1 MHRNVEGS
9 GRALSHAI
17 HSARQR
23 GELALIAS
31 LPHNDLAYAQ
41 AAVRGGAH
49 ALKVH
54 FGLRHRASGE
64 VLPSL
69 AAQRDLIPRLREL
82 APALPIGAVLG
93 SAAAEV
99 ERDLDLAAELG
110 IDFVSGYAHALPASI
125 FEADVEVLLAFDDR
139 TPLEWAAS
147 LLPGVL
153 LEASV
158 VPHAQ
163 YGEALT
169 AADLLLLGQLRAA
182 TSAPLIL
189 PTQKRVTAGDLPVLR
204 RLGVD
209 ALMYG
214 VIVTGDAAEGFER
227 VARTFRSVFGGQ
239 RSRDVPR

>member
-1 MHRNVEGS
+1 MDRNVEGS
-9 GRALSHAI
+9 ERALSHAI
-17 HSARQR
+17 QAARQR

-31 LPHNDLAYAQ
+31 LPHHDLAYAR

-54 FGLRHRASGE
+54 FGLMHRASGG
-64 VLPSL
+64 VAPSL
-69 AAQRDLIPRLREL
+69 QAQRDLIPRLREL
-82 APALPIGAVLG
+82 APELPIGAVLG
-93 SAAAEV
+93 SDAAEV

-125 FEADVEVLLAFDDR
+125 FEADAEVLLAFDDR

-147 LLPGVL
+147 LWPGAL

-163 YGEALT
+163 YGEPLT
-169 AADLLLLGQLRAA
+169 AADLLLLGRLRAA
-182 TSAPLIL
+182 TRAPLIV
-189 PTQKRVTAGDLPVLR
+189 PTQKRLTAGDLRLLQ

-227 VARTFRSVFGGQ
+227 VARQYRSVFAGQ
-239 RSRDVPR
+239 DDSK

>member
-1 MHRNVEGS
+1 MTA
-9 GRALSHAI
+9 RADQVAGP
-17 HSARQR
+17 AK
-23 GELALIAS
+23 
-31 LPHNDLAYAQ
+31 PPT
-41 AAVRGGAH
+41 VT
-49 ALKVH
+49 
-54 FGLRHRASGE
+54 
-64 VLPSL
+64 PL
-69 AAQRDLIPRLREL
+69 AAWNRR
-82 APALPIGAVLG
+82 
-93 SAAAEV
+93 S
-99 ERDLDLAAELG
+99 
-110 IDFVSGYAHALPASI
+110 
-125 FEADVEVLLAFDDR
+125 
-139 TPLEWAAS
+139 AAS

-182 TSAPLIL
+182 ISAPLIL
-189 PTQKRVTAGDLPVLR
+189 PTQKRVTASDLPVLQ

-227 VARTFRSVFGGQ
+227 VARTFRSALGGQ